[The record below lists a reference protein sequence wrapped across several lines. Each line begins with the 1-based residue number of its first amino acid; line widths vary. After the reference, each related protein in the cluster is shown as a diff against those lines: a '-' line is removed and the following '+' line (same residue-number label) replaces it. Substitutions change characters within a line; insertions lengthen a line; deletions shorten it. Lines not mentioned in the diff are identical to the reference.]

1 MLWFNP
7 RSALAIAR
15 RRARA
20 GSTGEEGQAVQQGS
34 TFLPIRLM
42 SIEKRLERLAMAR
55 HTQVG
60 KFMENDVVEAALRLL
75 SQLGVEA
82 NVNWLVAK
90 NHSLNSAFWLERFW
104 RMPSAMLTRCEAGA
118 ANAVE
123 VGRLHGQGLE
133 PVGLAA
139 DGADHPFGGEGAQ
152 LMENLGPAAGQALA
166 QIRQHPLAGDA
177 IEDQEPVGP
186 LGRWGTYARNA

>member
-1 MLWFNP
+1 MLWLNP

-60 KFMENDVVEAALRLL
+60 RLI
-75 SQLGVEA
+75 A
-82 NVNWLVAK
+82 
-90 NHSLNSAFWLERFW
+90 
-104 RMPSAMLTRCEAGA
+104 
-118 ANAVE
+118 
-123 VGRLHGQGLE
+123 
-133 PVGLAA
+133 
-139 DGADHPFGGEGAQ
+139 
-152 LMENLGPAAGQALA
+152 
-166 QIRQHPLAGDA
+166 
-177 IEDQEPVGP
+177 
-186 LGRWGTYARNA
+186 